1 MILLVQTVASKTH
14 HHRLQHRRGPRE
26 RSYDVLSGRV
36 QVQSGLLR
44 GQDPLRGPGGSAV
57 RTGGAGEMS
66 DQDSPDPLEGFELVI
81 GVDGTVTFI
90 DFPPEMLEIAR
101 ALNPDDPLVCERTA
115 LLEATEASDES

>member
-1 MILLVQTVASKTH
+1 
-14 HHRLQHRRGPRE
+14 
-26 RSYDVLSGRV
+26 
-36 QVQSGLLR
+36 
-44 GQDPLRGPGGSAV
+44 
-57 RTGGAGEMS
+57 MS